1 MDDNILLL
9 DQYCDITREI
19 EQLRNKVLIIKLFA
33 EEKIK
38 KTTSNKEKEKIFK
51 KFKKDINAI
60 QNDKIIKN
68 KYKELKSSQ
77 KRIYN
82 ELLNILKKSDKNKK
96 KDSFYYIKD
105 SQGKTDD
112 INVSNTSD
120 NNILQLELSQTD
132 NSNDKEGKIK
142 FMINKYKNINIK
154 NNQSSIDNKNKEK
167 TIKQFSNMYNL
178 IQNLKFEI
186 EN

>member
-9 DQYCDITREI
+9 DQYCNITREI

-38 KTTSNKEKEKIFK
+38 KTTSNKEKDKIFK
-51 KFKKDINAI
+51 KFKKDISNI
-60 QNDKIIKN
+60 QNDKIIKS

-77 KRIYN
+77 KNIYN
-82 ELLNILKKSDKNKK
+82 KLIKLLNNDKKVVK

-105 SQGKTDD
+105 SQNKTDE
-112 INVSNTSD
+112 INNSENNTD
-120 NNILQLELSQTD
+120 NITQLKLSETD
-132 NSNDKEGKIK
+132 NSNDKTGKIDLL
-142 FMINKYKNINIK
+142 INKYKNLNLNENKSKIT
-154 NNQSSIDNKNKEK
+154 NKNKEE